1 MRHTLTVLGLRHPF
15 FEAVDR
21 PAAEAGGVG
30 ELLLREVLGA
40 ALGPQHRAE
49 PPKRCR
55 ARGRART
62 CSPCQRRYCSR
73 RLQPQEVPVLASSEL
88 VAIVGVADLNRARDF
103 YGGVLGLPVA
113 DESPFAMVVDSNGTM
128 LRLTGDV

>member
-40 ALGPQHRAE
+40 ALGPQHRPE
-49 PPKRCR
+49 PPEAVLGSGGTLLVRPVS
-55 ARGRART
+55 AAT
-62 CSPCQRRYCSR
+62 VHAVFSR
-73 RLQPQEVPVLASSEL
+73 RRSRCSHRV
-88 VAIVGVADLNRARDF
+88 N
-103 YGGVLGLPVA
+103 
-113 DESPFAMVVDSNGTM
+113 
-128 LRLTGDV
+128 